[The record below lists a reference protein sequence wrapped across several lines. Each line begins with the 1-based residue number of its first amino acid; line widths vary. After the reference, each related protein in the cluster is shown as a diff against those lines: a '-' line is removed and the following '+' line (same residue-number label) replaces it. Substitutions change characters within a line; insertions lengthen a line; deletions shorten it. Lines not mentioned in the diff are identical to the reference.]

1 MKRTFRVITAWV
13 LVLTLCC
20 VTAAAAQPD
29 STDNRPSGFP
39 DAGMMPQGNGDSL
52 QVLVDEGIISQ
63 ETLDAILK
71 FMEENRPELPD
82 GTDGSQFGTP
92 PEKPDGAQGGA
103 PQMPGGQKSDGMPEM
118 PGDGQSG
125 NMPAMPNGGGQ
136 MLMLSQEMLDQL
148 LEAGIIT
155 QEEYDAILAFLQSA
169 AANIP
174 SGAPGGPGGSAS
186 SVTYTAATEI
196 TSAASLEDGV
206 YLSDSADENTIL
218 VDTGEEV
225 TLTNPNVTKAGDSD
239 GGDSCN
245 FYGLNAAVLAKG
257 GTTLTISGGTI
268 TSDASGANGVFSYGG
283 NGGQNGAAGDGTTVN
298 ISDTVITTS
307 GDGSGGIMTTGGG
320 ITNASNLTVTT
331 SGRSSAA
338 IRTDRGGGTVNVD
351 GGTYT
356 SNGLGSPAIYS
367 TAAITVQNAALVSN
381 LSEGVCIEGMNT
393 ITLTDCDLTANNT
406 QCNGNA
412 TFLDTIM
419 IYQSMSGD
427 ADSGTSA
434 FTMTG
439 GSLTSKSGHV
449 FHITNTHAV
458 ITLNGVQIVNEDSDN
473 VLLSVCDD
481 GWNGAENN
489 AELYA
494 NAQSLS
500 GTILVGSNSKLTLT
514 LSDGSAF
521 TGSISGEITNSK
533 GTAISSEVGTVN
545 VTLDETSTWTLT
557 ADTYITGFEGNAEQ
571 IISNG
576 YTLYVNGVALT
587 GTK

>member
-1 MKRTFRVITAWV
+1 MKSHKWII
-13 LVLTLCC
+13 
-20 VTAAAAQPD
+20 AAASALCIAISLPLSALAQGPGG
-29 STDNRPSGFP
+29 NPPSG
-39 DAGMMPQGNGDSL
+39 
-52 QVLVDEGIISQ
+52 
-63 ETLDAILK
+63 
-71 FMEENRPELPD
+71 
-82 GTDGSQFGTP
+82 GSG
-92 PEKPDGAQGGA
+92 
-103 PQMPGGQKSDGMPEM
+103 
-118 PGDGQSG
+118 
-125 NMPAMPNGGGQ
+125 
-136 MLMLSQEMLDQL
+136 
-148 LEAGIIT
+148 
-155 QEEYDAILAFLQSA
+155 
-169 AANIP
+169 
-174 SGAPGGPGGSAS
+174 GGPGGSGEPGGDPGGSAS
-186 SVTYTAATEI
+186 DVTYTAATEI

-206 YLSDSADENTIL
+206 YLSDSADENAIL
-218 VDTGEEV
+218 VDTDEEV

-367 TAAITVQNAALVSN
+367 TAAITVQNVTLVSN

-449 FHITNTHAV
+449 FHVTNTHAV

-514 LSDGSAF
+514 LSDGSTF

-533 GTAISSEVGTVN
+533 GTAISSEAGTVN

-576 YTLYVNGVALT
+576 YTLYANGVALT